1 MQYVIRNIEIIV
13 VNNVKVKFFEVWKE
27 HSGGGYVFFGRFSAP
42 GETADK
48 NLIKPC
54 TYKR

>member
-1 MQYVIRNIEIIV
+1 MQYAIRNIEIIV
-13 VNNVKVKFFEVWKE
+13 VNNVNVKFFEVWKE
-27 HSGGGYVFFGRFSAP
+27 QDGGYVFFGRFSAP
-42 GETADK
+42 GETPDK